1 MRYGLIAAA
10 ALVIA
15 GAATAQPALTAFDR
29 HGVTCASFTY
39 QEDAQANYHTW
50 LDADGDGVACEALP
64 RRPIAQPPVEPV
76 MPPMSTDASVPPV
89 KRPNLKPNYDVPI
102 SKIVVPK

>member
-1 MRYGLIAAA
+1 
-10 ALVIA
+10 
-15 GAATAQPALTAFDR
+15 
-29 HGVTCASFTY
+29 
-39 QEDAQANYHTW
+39 
-50 LDADGDGVACEALP
+50 
-64 RRPIAQPPVEPV
+64 